1 MINLTAYLKRAPSVA
16 VIVLLIVSTFVVN
29 LNLSKWSKNNVI
41 EWDVVSYYS
50 YLPATFIK
58 KDLSLQFFDAD
69 KDNYISKHQ
78 FTPLTAPNGGHV
90 IKTTM
95 GMSVMYLPFF
105 ATAHLFANAF
115 GYETDGFS
123 APYQC
128 MLQFSGLVYLVIGLI
143 FLRRILLLYFSEKVT
158 AITLLCVVF
167 GSNLFYYASVHGAMS
182 HAHSFCLASIYIW
195 YSIQW
200 LERPTFRT
208 SLVIGLVFGL
218 LVLIR
223 PVNLLFVVFLL
234 FFKVGSP
241 EVFKQR
247 LIFFWKN
254 KGLVIVMKALVILCV
269 LPQLLYW
276 KWITGHY
283 FFNSYIGERF
293 YWMHPH
299 LLEGLFGF
307 RKGWLLYSPIMI
319 CSVIG
324 MVMLFRYR
332 REFAWPVLILF
343 CIYIYVIFSWWCW
356 WYGGAYGL
364 RAMIDIYPFLSI
376 PFAVFV
382 NRITTNRIIISVLIV
397 LVLWNCF
404 RMFQYRRGVIHF
416 DGMNKEAF
424 VKGLFKVERT
434 EDLQRYFKS
443 PDYEAARKGEE
454 KYD

>member
-1 MINLTAYLKRAPSVA
+1 MKV
-16 VIVLLIVSTFVVN
+16 
-29 LNLSKWSKNNVI
+29 
-41 EWDVVSYYS
+41 
-50 YLPATFIK
+50 
-58 KDLSLQFFDAD
+58 
-69 KDNYISKHQ
+69 
-78 FTPLTAPNGGHV
+78 
-90 IKTTM
+90 
-95 GMSVMYLPFF
+95 
-105 ATAHLFANAF
+105 
-115 GYETDGFS
+115 
-123 APYQC
+123 
-128 MLQFSGLVYLVIGLI
+128 LVISCI
-143 FLRRILLLYFSEKVT
+143 
-158 AITLLCVVF
+158 
-167 GSNLFYYASVHGAMS
+167 
-182 HAHSFCLASIYIW
+182 
-195 YSIQW
+195 
-200 LERPTFRT
+200 
-208 SLVIGLVFGL
+208 
-218 LVLIR
+218 
-223 PVNLLFVVFLL
+223 
-234 FFKVGSP
+234 
-241 EVFKQR
+241 
-247 LIFFWKN
+247 
-254 KGLVIVMKALVILCV
+254 

-332 REFAWPVLILF
+332 KEFAWPVLILF

-382 NRITTNRIIISVLIV
+382 NRITANRIIISVLIV

-434 EDLQRYFKS
+434 EELQRYFKS
-443 PDYEAARKGEE
+443 PDYEAARKGKE